1 MARSCQLLAISLPMG
16 CFAHCSIHNIVCLC
30 YAYAMP
36 CYLATVYPN
45 FAPHSGQ
52 NLEEPSVLV
61 PQFVQN
67 LCVPVKVDVNDDAEA
82 DDEVPP
88 AMACSAKAR
97 AIISSM
103 SINPCSLNIIV
114 LLFLVLS
121 RIGELENWMYKIWRL
136 HDFPIANL
144 LKMFIIYNDQLLFC
158 TKIWNKS

>member
-1 MARSCQLLAISLPMG
+1 MG
-16 CFAHCSIHNIVCLC
+16 CYAQCSIHNSMPMLRLC
-30 YAYAMP
+30 YALLSCNCLPQLSPAFRAE
-36 CYLATVYPN
+36 L
-45 FAPHSGQ
+45 GG
-52 NLEEPSVLV
+52 SVGLSAAV
-61 PQFVQN
+61 R
-67 LCVPVKVDVNDDAEA
+67 AELMCA
-82 DDEVPP
+82 CEGRRERWCRSRCWWSP

-144 LKMFIIYNDQLLFC
+144 LKMFIIYNGQLLFC